1 MYIQDGL
8 LDYILVIIKNTRARN
23 MQSATPGYELED
35 IDLLLTDANIATMDS
50 AVEAPYGAIENAALA
65 IKNGKIMWLGEQKN
79 LPSFDVFATPT
90 LSIKGQWLTPGL
102 IDCHTHLVFAG
113 SRAEEFEQRLQGV
126 SYEQIAAQGGG
137 ITSTV
142 KATRAADHEQ
152 LFVAAKDR
160 LNTLLAEGVT
170 TVEIKSGYGLDT
182 ANEVKILEVARLLDE
197 HHPINIKTTF
207 LGAHALPPEYKGRS
221 DDYIDLVCNDM
232 LDQVVAN
239 NLADAVDVFCEN
251 VGFSYTQ
258 TKRVFEAAKKH
269 NLPVKCHAEQLSNQ
283 HGAELVA
290 QFNGLSADHIEY
302 LDEDGVKA
310 MAQAGTVAVLLPGA
324 FYFLRETQLPPI
336 ALLNQY
342 KVPIAIASDFNPGTS
357 PLCSLQLMMNMAC
370 TLFRLTPEQ
379 SLAGVTRNAAKAL
392 GLTDRGVLKVG
403 ARADIAHWQI
413 SHPAQLSYQFGVNKL
428 LNLWIMGK
436 LI

>member
-1 MYIQDGL
+1 
-8 LDYILVIIKNTRARN
+8 
-23 MQSATPGYELED
+23 MQNKTSNYRLED
-35 IDLLLTDANIATMDS
+35 IDLLLTDANIASMDS
-50 AVEAPYGAIENAALA
+50 SIDAPYGIIENAALA
-65 IKNGKIMWLGEQKN
+65 IKNGKIAWLGKQSD

-137 ITSTV
+137 IASTV
-142 KATRAADHEQ
+142 AATRAAEREQ
-152 LFVAAKDR
+152 LFVDGKDR
-160 LNTLLAEGVT
+160 LNALLAEGVT
-170 TVEIKSGYGLDT
+170 TVEIKSGYGLDVKS
-182 ANEVKILEVARLLDE
+182 ELKILEVARLLGE
-197 HHPINIKTTF
+197 HHPIDIKTTF
-207 LGAHALPPEYKGRS
+207 LGAHALPAEYKGRA
-221 DDYIDLVCNDM
+221 DEYINLVCTEM
-232 LDQVVAN
+232 LEQVVAN

-251 VGFSYTQ
+251 VGFSYQQ
-258 TKRVFEAAKKH
+258 TKQVFEAAKKH
-269 NLPVKCHAEQLSNQ
+269 NLPIKCHAEQLSNQ
-283 HGAELVA
+283 RGAQLVA
-290 QFNGLSADHIEY
+290 EFKGLSADHIEY

-310 MAQAGTVAVLLPGA
+310 MAQAGTAAVLLPGA

-336 ALLNQY
+336 ELLQKY

-379 SLAGVTRNAAKAL
+379 ALAGVTRNAALAL
-392 GLTDRGVLKVG
+392 GLNDRGVLKVG

-413 SHPAQLSYQFGVNKL
+413 DHPSQLSYQFGVNKL
-428 LNLWIMGK
+428 LNLWILGR
-436 LI
+436 IN

>member
-1 MYIQDGL
+1 MQNK
-8 LDYILVIIKNTRARN
+8 ILNN
-23 MQSATPGYELED
+23 ELGD
-35 IDLLLTDANIATMDS
+35 IDLLITDANIATMDT
-50 AVEAPYGAIENAALA
+50 AIDAPYGAIENAALA
-65 IKNGKIMWLGEQKN
+65 IKNGKIAWLGKQSD

-113 SRAEEFEQRLQGV
+113 SRSQEFEQRLQGV

-137 ITSTV
+137 IASTV
-142 KATRAADHEQ
+142 AATRLADREQ
-152 LFVAAKDR
+152 LFVDGKDR

-170 TVEIKSGYGLDT
+170 TVEIKSGYGLDVK
-182 ANEVKILEVARLLDE
+182 NELKILEVARLLGE
-197 HHPINIKTTF
+197 HHPIDIKTTF
-207 LGAHALPPEYKGRS
+207 LGAHALPAEYKGRA
-221 DDYIDLVCNDM
+221 DEYINLVCTDM
-232 LDQVVAN
+232 LEQVVAN

-251 VGFSYTQ
+251 VGFSYEQ
-258 TKRVFEAAKKH
+258 TKQVFEAAKKH
-269 NLPVKCHAEQLSNQ
+269 NLPIKCHAEQLSNQ
-283 HGAELVA
+283 RGAQLVA
-290 QFNGLSADHIEY
+290 KFKGLSADHIEY

-310 MAQAGTVAVLLPGA
+310 MAQAGTIAVLLPGA

-336 ALLNQY
+336 ELLQKY

-379 SLAGVTRNAAKAL
+379 SLAGVTRNAALAL
-392 GLTDRGVLKVG
+392 GLNDRGVLKVG

-413 SHPAQLSYQFGVNKL
+413 GHPSQLSYQFGVNKL
-428 LNLWIMGK
+428 LNLWILGR
-436 LI
+436 IN